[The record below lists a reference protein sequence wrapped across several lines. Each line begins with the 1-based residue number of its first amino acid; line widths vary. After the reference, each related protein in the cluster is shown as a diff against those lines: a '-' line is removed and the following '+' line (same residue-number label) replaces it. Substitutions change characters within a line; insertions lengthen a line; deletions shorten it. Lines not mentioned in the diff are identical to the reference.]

1 MSNISIFA
9 KRAFLNVD
17 PGQDFQYKGKP
28 ARRGHLL
35 RVSSMIRADQ
45 VAEYLGAKLN
55 PRRGYKNDV
64 CIYVKPHVKSGGDF
78 KFEGKRSY
86 LDIVD
91 GWALLPILGKHL
103 EVSIIACS
111 KQDYLNLSNIMPN
124 KVVLIP
130 QHHCN
135 FERAKRTRR
144 VIKTVGVIGTS
155 GAFDFLPI
163 GLREAL
169 TKRDINLLEYSKFFS
184 RQDII
189 DFYKQIDIQMVWRP
203 YQMKLSNPLKIVN
216 AASFGIPTIALD
228 EETFREMDSCYI
240 PVKDFDEFLFQL
252 DQIREKE
259 WLYSTI
265 AEKGYDTAE
274 GYHIEAIAKLYKKL

>member
-55 PRRGYKNDV
+55 PKRGYKNDV

-86 LDIVD
+86 LDIID

-124 KVVLIP
+124 KVVFIP

-135 FERAKRTRR
+135 FERVKRPSS

-169 TKRDINLLEYSKFFS
+169 MERDISLLEYSKFFS

-228 EETFREMDSCYI
+228 EETFKEMKGCYL
-240 PVKDFDEFLFQL
+240 PVKTLDEFLETL
-252 DQIREKE
+252 DDLKTYPS
-259 WLYSTI
+259 LYELASERCLI
-265 AEKGYDTAE
+265 KAEE
-274 GYHIEAIAKLYKKL
+274 YHIENIAKLYEQL

>member
-1 MSNISIFA
+1 MLRGLSLHMLEAIGGFPYLLLGQKNIKRELFEINTEVGCGFVINNMDISIFA
-9 KRAFLNVD
+9 KKAFLNIN
-17 PGQDFQYKGKP
+17 PSQDFDKRTKP
-28 ARRGHLL
+28 IRGGHLQ

-86 LDIVD
+86 LDIID

-130 QHHCN
+130 N
-135 FERAKRTRR
+135 II
-144 VIKTVGVIGTS
+144 VI
-155 GAFDFLPI
+155 
-163 GLREAL
+163 
-169 TKRDINLLEYSKFFS
+169 
-184 RQDII
+184 
-189 DFYKQIDIQMVWRP
+189 
-203 YQMKLSNPLKIVN
+203 LKELKGQ
-216 AASFGIPTIALD
+216 AA
-228 EETFREMDSCYI
+228 
-240 PVKDFDEFLFQL
+240 
-252 DQIREKE
+252 
-259 WLYSTI
+259 
-265 AEKGYDTAE
+265 
-274 GYHIEAIAKLYKKL
+274 